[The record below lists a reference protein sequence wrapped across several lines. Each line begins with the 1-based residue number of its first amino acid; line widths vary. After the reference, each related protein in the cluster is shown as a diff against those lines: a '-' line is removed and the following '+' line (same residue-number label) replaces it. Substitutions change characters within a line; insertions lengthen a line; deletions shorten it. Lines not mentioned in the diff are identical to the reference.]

1 MHISFNTILI
11 TLLLVC
17 MSLTGAGA
25 LTSDTARNIS
35 ASEWQQLTN
44 DKDLGYARDIESEK
58 AVKAEKP
65 NFLAKFF
72 YTVFAFFGSTFGEI
86 ILWGLV
92 ICVVGYIIFK
102 AVTNSESFL
111 FDRRKKKQTADTASE
126 ELEDITA
133 TNWDALL
140 QKAVQQNNLKLA
152 VRYSYMWLLQM
163 LDKRQLIKYSD
174 GKTNYEYYRELEP
187 TLYKQP
193 FKQLSRQY
201 EYANYGNYEL
211 SAEAYNAY
219 IDQFNSLRKQL
230 GG

>member
-1 MHISFNTILI
+1 
-11 TLLLVC
+11 

-25 LTSDTARNIS
+25 VTPNSVRNIS
-35 ASEWQQLTN
+35 AAEWQRLTN
-44 DKDLGYARDIESEK
+44 DKDLGYAKDVEK
-58 AVKAEKP
+58 EKEVKEEKTGAI
-65 NFLAKFF
+65 AKFF
-72 YTVFAFFGSTFGEI
+72 IALFEFFGSTVGEI

-102 AVTNSESFL
+102 VVTNSESFL
-111 FDRRKKKQTADTASE
+111 FDRRKKKQTPDAATE
-126 ELEDITA
+126 EPEDITA

-163 LDKRQLIKYSD
+163 LDKRQLIRYSD

-187 TLYKQP
+187 TPYRQP
-193 FKQLSRQY
+193 FRQLSRQY

-211 SAEAYNAY
+211 SADAYNAY

-230 GG
+230 AG